1 MHTVSSTN
9 ENVTIII
16 MNEPH
21 NYENRKLTIKEWSV
35 QDRPREKYAKSGA
48 VALSDAELIAIL
60 LRTGNTSESAVD
72 LAKKVLSTSG
82 NSLNTLS
89 DMSLRELSQIKGI
102 GQAKAIALLTAFEI
116 GKRIRAE
123 KVEQARQIKSSTDV
137 VNLMQDKIAYLD
149 HEELWGIYLNNANSI
164 LKTLQISKG
173 GISGTEVDPRIVLQE
188 AVILKATQLILCHN
202 HPSGSVKPSRA
213 DIQLTEK
220 IRKAAELMDISLIDH
235 IIIHRERYYSFAEH
249 GCI

>member
-1 MHTVSSTN
+1 
-9 ENVTIII
+9 
-16 MNEPH
+16 MNEPQ

-35 QDRPREKYAKSGA
+35 QDRPREKYAKNGA

-60 LRTGNTSESAVD
+60 LRTGNSTESAVD
-72 LAKKVLSTSG
+72 LAKKLLAASG
-82 NSLNTLS
+82 NSLNNLS

-123 KVEQARQIKSSTDV
+123 KVEESLQILHSRDV

-149 HEELWGIYLNNANSI
+149 HEEFWAIYLNQANHI
-164 LKTLQISKG
+164 LQTCQISKG
-173 GISGTEVDPRIVLQE
+173 GISSTGVDTRIVIQE
-188 AVILKATQLILCHN
+188 AVMNKATQIILCHN
-202 HPSGSVKPSRA
+202 HPSGSVRPSRA

-220 IRKAAELMDISLIDH
+220 LRHAAELMDLILVDH
-235 IIIHRERYYSFAEH
+235 IIIHKERYYSFVEE
-249 GCI
+249 GRL